1 MITIK
6 SSEEIDVLREGGKRL
21 AFILQEVAKAVKPG
35 VSTADLNDLAHNF
48 AVERGDIPSTLN
60 YKPKG
65 AKRGYPASICI
76 SINDEIVHGI
86 PNENPK
92 ILKDGDIVSL
102 DMCLTHSGLVTDAA
116 ITVPVGKIS
125 SVAQKLIDVTREAL
139 YAGIKAVKANKF
151 TGDIGYAVE
160 RVAKANNFSIVE
172 DLCGH
177 GVGYSVHED
186 PFVPNYGERGKG
198 DKLKSGM
205 TIAIEPML
213 NEGGKEIYID
223 KDGYTFKT
231 KDGSL
236 SAHFEH
242 TILITSKGAEILTKI

>member
-6 SSEEIDVLREGGKRL
+6 SNEEIEVMREGGKRL

-35 VSTADLNDLAHNF
+35 VLTSELNDLANSL
-48 AVERGDIPSTLN
+48 AKERGDIPSTLN

-65 AKRGYPASICI
+65 AKRAYPASICV

-86 PNENPK
+86 PNENPR
-92 ILKDGDIVSL
+92 ILNEGDIVSL
-102 DMCLTHSGLVTDAA
+102 DMCLTHAGLVTDSA
-116 ITVPVGKIS
+116 ITVPVGKIDPTS
-125 SVAQKLIDVTREAL
+125 QKLINVTKDAL
-139 YAGIKAVKANKF
+139 YAGIKAAKGNKH

-186 PFVPNYGERGKG
+186 PYVPNYGERGRG

-205 TIAIEPML
+205 IIAIEPML
-213 NEGGKEIYID
+213 NVGKKEIFID

-231 KDGSL
+231 KDGSR

-242 TILITSKGAEILTKI
+242 TVLITSKGAEILTQI